1 MPRDRRQKSF
11 NDRPFDSFV
20 FIFGFVWGK
29 MHAESI
35 SWCTG
40 FSCFHWLFE
49 LHFCSSYWDHVLKN
63 PFVGLA
69 HLCKDI
75 CV

>member
-1 MPRDRRQKSF
+1 
-11 NDRPFDSFV
+11 
-20 FIFGFVWGK
+20 